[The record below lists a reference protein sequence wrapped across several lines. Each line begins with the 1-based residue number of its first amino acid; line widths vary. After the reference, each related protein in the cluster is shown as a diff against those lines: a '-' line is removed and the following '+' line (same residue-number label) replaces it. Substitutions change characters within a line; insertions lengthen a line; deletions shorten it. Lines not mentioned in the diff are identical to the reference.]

1 MNELEIFDI
10 QKTFLVDIIFVYT
23 RIFIDL
29 EKLESFVKT
38 IVCFKIKTSRG
49 ERLDRFFLLK

>member
-29 EKLESFVKT
+29 EKLESFIKT

-49 ERLDRFFLLK
+49 ERLDMFFY